1 VGDVTPILDA
11 AREAYARR
19 DWQGA
24 RDGFRTARDA
34 GELSADDLHI
44 WADAAWWLGLVDE
57 SLAAAEEAYRMFLQG
72 TRPQQAA
79 SAAMTIALSLF
90 LRGDDVEG
98 SGWMSRAQRILRDQP
113 ECPEH
118 GYVRY
123 LLEVEAGLGGGDLD
137 AVASSARE
145 VQEIGRRQVD
155 PNLVALGTLGE
166 GRALIR
172 QGRVVDGNELLDE
185 AMVAVL
191 GDELSPTWS
200 GNIYCHLMAACHEL
214 ADFRRA
220 AEWTRGTTQWL
231 ETLPAAVLFTGICR
245 VHRSQVFQT
254 TGAWE
259 QAESEALRVCED
271 LANIHVASVAEGH
284 YQLAELRRL
293 RGDWAGAEHAYRDAH
308 ERGRDPQPGLAL
320 LRLAQGRIDA
330 AVASIRAGLAGT
342 SDRLARARLCAA
354 QVEIDC
360 AAGDLETARKASG
373 ELDETASDYGSS
385 GLDAM
390 ARHARGAVLLTG
402 GHAAKALE
410 MLRGACERWQEL
422 HAPYECARV
431 RLLLAR
437 AYDLLGDSDAAAR
450 ELDAA
455 EVVFTHLGAAP
466 DATTVV
472 ALRGKSL
479 LPDGL
484 TPREA
489 EVLALVAAGK
499 TNREVATALS
509 ISGKTVARHLS
520 NIFTK
525 IKVSSRTEAAAY
537 AFAHD
542 LAPPARG

>member
-1 VGDVTPILDA
+1 
-11 AREAYARR
+11 
-19 DWQGA
+19 
-24 RDGFRTARDA
+24 
-34 GELSADDLHI
+34 
-44 WADAAWWLGLVDE
+44 
-57 SLAAAEEAYRMFLQG
+57 
-72 TRPQQAA
+72 
-79 SAAMTIALSLF
+79 
-90 LRGDDVEG
+90 
-98 SGWMSRAQRILRDQP
+98 
-113 ECPEH
+113 
-118 GYVRY
+118 
-123 LLEVEAGLGGGDLD
+123 
-137 AVASSARE
+137 
-145 VQEIGRRQVD
+145 
-155 PNLVALGTLGE
+155 
-166 GRALIR
+166 
-172 QGRVVDGNELLDE
+172 
-185 AMVAVL
+185 MVAVL

-231 ETLPAAVLFTGICR
+231 ETLPAAVLFSGICR

-259 QAESEALRVCED
+259 RAESEALRVCED

-293 RGDWAGAEHAYRDAH
+293 RGDWAGAELAYRDAH

-354 QVEIDC
+354 QVEIAC
-360 AAGDLETARKASG
+360 AAGDLEKARKASG

-455 EVVFTHLGAAP
+455 EAVFTHLGAAP

-525 IKVSSRTEAAAY
+525 IDVSSRTEAAAY

-542 LAPPARG
+542 LTSPARG

>member
-1 VGDVTPILDA
+1 
-11 AREAYARR
+11 
-19 DWQGA
+19 
-24 RDGFRTARDA
+24 
-34 GELSADDLHI
+34 
-44 WADAAWWLGLVDE
+44 
-57 SLAAAEEAYRMFLQG
+57 
-72 TRPQQAA
+72 
-79 SAAMTIALSLF
+79 
-90 LRGDDVEG
+90 
-98 SGWMSRAQRILRDQP
+98 
-113 ECPEH
+113 
-118 GYVRY
+118 
-123 LLEVEAGLGGGDLD
+123 
-137 AVASSARE
+137 
-145 VQEIGRRQVD
+145 
-155 PNLVALGTLGE
+155 
-166 GRALIR
+166 
-172 QGRVVDGNELLDE
+172 VVNGNELLDE

-191 GDELSPTWS
+191 GDELSPEWA

-220 AEWTRGTTQWL
+220 AEWTRGTTRWL
-231 ETLPAAVLFTGICR
+231 ESLPAAVLFTGICR

-259 QAESEALRVCED
+259 QAESEAVRVCED
-271 LANIHVASVAEGH
+271 LAGIHVASVAEGH

-293 RGDWAGAEHAYRDAH
+293 RGDWAGAERAYRHAH

-320 LRLAQGRIDA
+320 LRLAQGRIDPA
-330 AVASIRAGLAGT
+330 AASIRAGLAGT

-354 QVEIDC
+354 QVEIAC

-385 GLDAM
+385 GLDVM
-390 ARHARGAVLLTG
+390 ARHARGAVLLAG

-410 MLRGACERWQEL
+410 MLRGACERWQGL

-437 AYDLLGDSDAAAR
+437 AYDLLGDSDAAVR

-455 EVVFTHLGAAP
+455 EVVFAHLGAAP

-525 IKVSSRTEAAAY
+525 IDVSSRTEAAAY

-542 LAPPARG
+542 LTSPARG

>member
-1 VGDVTPILDA
+1 MGDVTPILDA

-24 RDGFRTARDA
+24 RDGFRASRDA

-79 SAAMTIALSLF
+79 SSAMTIAVSLF

-137 AVASSARE
+137 AVVSSARE

-155 PNLVALGTLGE
+155 PNLVALGILGE

-191 GDELSPTWS
+191 GDELSPTWA
-200 GNIYCHLMAACHEL
+200 GNIYCHLMSACHEL

-259 QAESEALRVCED
+259 QAESEARRVCED

-320 LRLAQGRIDA
+320 LRLAQGRMDA

-354 QVEIDC
+354 QVEIAC
-360 AAGDLETARKASG
+360 AAGDLETARKSSG

-402 GHAAKALE
+402 GHAAEALE
-410 MLRGACERWQEL
+410 MLRGACECWQEL
-422 HAPYECARV
+422 HAPYEGARV

-437 AYDLLGDSDAAAR
+437 TYDLLGDSDAAAR

-455 EVVFTHLGAAP
+455 EAVFTHLGATLDSNTLA
-466 DATTVV
+466 
-472 ALRGKSL
+472 ALRGHPP

-489 EVLALVAAGK
+489 EVLALVASGK
-499 TNREVATALS
+499 TNKEVATALS
-509 ISGKTVARHLS
+509 ISRKTVARHVS

-525 IKVSSRTEAAAY
+525 IDVSSRTGAAAY

-542 LAPPARG
+542 LAPPASG

>member
-1 VGDVTPILDA
+1 MGDVTPILDA
-11 AREAYARR
+11 GREAYARR

-24 RDGFRTARDA
+24 RDGFLAARDT

-79 SAAMTIALSLF
+79 SAAMTIAISLF
-90 LRGDDVEG
+90 LRGDDGAG

-137 AVASSARE
+137 GVASSARE
-145 VQEIGRRQVD
+145 VQEIGRRQAD
-155 PNLVALGTLGE
+155 PNLVALGILGE

-191 GDELSPTWS
+191 GDELSPTWA

-220 AEWTRGTTQWL
+220 AEWTRRTTRWL
-231 ETLPAAVLFTGICR
+231 ESLPAAVLFTGICR

-259 QAESEALRVCED
+259 QAESEAHRVCED
-271 LANIHVASVAEGH
+271 LANIQVASVAEGH
-284 YQLAELRRL
+284 YQLGELRRL
-293 RGDWAGAEHAYRDAH
+293 RGDLAGAGRAYRDAH

-320 LRLAQGRIDA
+320 LRLAQGRIDTGA
-330 AVASIRAGLAGT
+330 ASIRAGLAGT
-342 SDRLARARLCAA
+342 TDRLARARLCVA
-354 QVEIDC
+354 QVEIAY
-360 AAGDLETARKASG
+360 AAGDLETARRASA

-390 ARHARGAVLLTG
+390 ARHARGAVLLAG
-402 GHAAKALE
+402 GQAAKALE
-410 MLRGACERWQEL
+410 ALRGACEGWQEL
-422 HAPYECARV
+422 HAPYETARV

-437 AYDLLGDSDAAAR
+437 AYDALGDSDAAAR

-455 EVVFTHLGAAP
+455 EAAFTHLGAIL
-466 DATTVV
+466 DSNNLAT
-472 ALRGKSL
+472 LRGHPR

-499 TNREVATALS
+499 SNHDVATALS
-509 ISGKTVARHLS
+509 ISRKTVARHLS
-520 NIFTK
+520 NIFAK
-525 IKVSSRTEAAAY
+525 IDVSSRTQAAAY

-542 LAPPARG
+542 LTPPARG